1 MPLPSPHHRAR
12 LAALSAVFGD
22 DELRDAFA
30 LDGGLVLQRV
40 FGSPRDSNDVDLNH
54 VEPYPHG
61 AGPDARA
68 RLLRTIG
75 RIRARLPL
83 TGRAFGLLDATIE
96 VERWSD
102 RLATVYAWVVYRSEE
117 DVRGRLELQA
127 TLCEPICRPVR
138 ARIDGV
144 EVLAQS
150 LEDVV
155 AAKLKTLL
163 QQADRGKVR
172 HADVYDLWFGIEGAS
187 LVIRPEDVRPCLLDK
202 MALWPELGPAT
213 AERFRQRSVVTFAE
227 QGHRK
232 LRAEQPDLE
241 IPPFDAVWRR
251 VLAFVDAMDLPAA

>member
-1 MPLPSPHHRAR
+1 MPPSPHHRAR
-12 LAALSAVFGD
+12 LAALAAVFGD
-22 DELRDAFA
+22 DHLRDAFA

-40 FGSPRDSNDVDLNH
+40 FGSPRVSDDVDLNH
-54 VEPYPHG
+54 VEAYPHG
-61 AGPDARA
+61 ACPDARD
-68 RLLRTIG
+68 RLLRTID

-83 TGRAFGLLDATIE
+83 AARPFGLLDATVE

-102 RLATVYAWVVYRSEE
+102 RLATVYAWVVYRTE
-117 DVRGRLELQA
+117 DNERGRLELQA

-187 LVIRPEDVRPCLLDK
+187 LVVRPEDVRPCLLEK
-202 MALWPELGPAT
+202 VALWPELGSVT

-232 LRAEQPDLE
+232 LRTEQPDLE
-241 IPPFDAVWRR
+241 IPPFDAVWQS
-251 VLAFVDAMDLPAA
+251 VLGFVDAMNLPAD